1 MTARTIIAA
10 AALTICVA
18 QAATAAPD
26 AELWERWLA
35 HDPGSS
41 TVVDHT
47 PWGELL
53 SHYLRAADDGV
64 NRFDYAAVSADDRAA
79 LAAYLDSLAATAV
92 SGCPRNE
99 QLAYWINLYNALTVQ
114 VVLEH
119 YPVDSIRD
127 IDISPGFFS
136 DGPWGRTLVTVES
149 EDLSLDDI
157 EHRVL
162 RPIWKDPRI
171 HYALNCASIGCP
183 ELADEPFTGDSAE
196 RMLDERAR
204 AFINHPRGV
213 AVSERGVRLSSLY
226 DWYDDDFGN
235 DEAGILAH
243 IAIYAEP
250 PLAEALAASPSV
262 IGYGYDWRLNDAR

>member
-1 MTARTIIAA
+1 MAARAIIAA
-10 AALTICVA
+10 AALTICAA
-18 QAATAAPD
+18 QAAAAAPD

-35 HDPGSS
+35 HDPGSA
-41 TVVDHT
+41 TVVDHA
-47 PWGELL
+47 PWGALL
-53 SHYLRAADDGV
+53 GRYLHVADDGV

-79 LAAYLDSLAATAV
+79 LAAYVDSLATTAV

-136 DGPWGRTLVTVES
+136 DGPWGRALVTVES

-183 ELADEPFTGDSAE
+183 ELAREPFTGDNAE

-213 AVSERGVRLSSLY
+213 AVSERGLRLSSLY
-226 DWYDDDFGN
+226 DWYDEDFGG
-235 DEAGILAH
+235 DEAGVLAH
-243 IAIYAEP
+243 IANYAEP

-262 IGYGYDWRLNDAR
+262 TGYGYDWRLNDAR